1 LDLEIGRK
9 ARFSPSMKNW
19 IATGILAK
27 HIVIGNIK
35 NQWITKLMKKRR
47 SKNLIAS
54 NWLDMQEMY
63 MYFLADILN
72 LKVAYLN

>member
-1 LDLEIGRK
+1 
-9 ARFSPSMKNW
+9 MKNR

-35 NQWITKLMKKRR
+35 NQWITKLMKNRL
-47 SKNLIAS
+47 SKNLIGS

-63 MYFLADILN
+63 MYFLADLLN

>member
-1 LDLEIGRK
+1 
-9 ARFSPSMKNW
+9 MKNR

-72 LKVAYLN
+72 LKVALSQLEQ

>member
-1 LDLEIGRK
+1 
-9 ARFSPSMKNW
+9 MKNQ

-72 LKVAYLN
+72 LKVALSQLEQ

>member
-9 ARFSPSMKNW
+9 ARFSPSMKNR

-35 NQWITKLMKKRR
+35 NQWITKLMKKRL

-54 NWLDMQEMY
+54 NWLDMQQMY
-63 MYFLADILN
+63 MYFLADLLN